1 MLSGGSRW
9 LSALPT
15 GSKWVRA
22 LPGTGSACLEHVLD
36 EYAVAGFRVGDQHV
50 GDRAGHLAV
59 LQDGAAAH
67 E

>member
-1 MLSGGSRW
+1 MAADFVCCPAAASGSR
-9 LSALPT
+9 PC
-15 GSKWVRA
+15 R
-22 LPGTGSACLEHVLD
+22 PGTGSACLEYVLD

-50 GDRAGHLAV
+50 GDRAGQLAV